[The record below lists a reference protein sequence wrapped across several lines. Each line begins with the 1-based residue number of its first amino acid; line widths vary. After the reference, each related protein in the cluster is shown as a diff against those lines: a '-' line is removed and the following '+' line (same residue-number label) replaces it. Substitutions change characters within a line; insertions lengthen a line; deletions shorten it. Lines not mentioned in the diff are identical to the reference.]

1 MKYEAEGT
9 PLVVIAGKEYG
20 TGSSR
25 DWAAKGT
32 LLLGVRAVIAESYER
47 IHRSNLIG
55 MGVLP
60 LEFEAGDGREAL
72 GLTGEETF
80 AVSGISD
87 GLAPGK
93 VLSVQTDT
101 GQSFTVKARLD
112 TPQEVEYFLH
122 GGILQYVLRQLAAQG

>member
-1 MKYEAEGT
+1 
-9 PLVVIAGKEYG
+9 
-20 TGSSR
+20 
-25 DWAAKGT
+25 

-60 LEFEAGDGREAL
+60 LEFEAGGGREAL

-87 GLAPGK
+87 GLEPGK
-93 VLSVQTDT
+93 ALLVQTDT
-101 GQSFTVKARLD
+101 GKSFMVKARLD

-122 GGILQYVLRQLAAQG
+122 GGILPYVLRQLAAEE

>member
-1 MKYEAEGT
+1 
-9 PLVVIAGKEYG
+9 
-20 TGSSR
+20 
-25 DWAAKGT
+25 
-32 LLLGVRAVIAESYER
+32 
-47 IHRSNLIG
+47 

-60 LEFEAGDGREAL
+60 LEFEAGGGREAL

-80 AVSGISD
+80 AISGISE

-93 VLSVQTDT
+93 TLSVQTDT
-101 GQSFTVKARLD
+101 GKSFTAKARLD